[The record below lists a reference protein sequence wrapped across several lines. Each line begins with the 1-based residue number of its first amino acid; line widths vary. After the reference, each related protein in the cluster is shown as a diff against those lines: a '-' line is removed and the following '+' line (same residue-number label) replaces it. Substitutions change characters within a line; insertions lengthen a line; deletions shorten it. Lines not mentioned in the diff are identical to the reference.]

1 MAPSDSRDRPP
12 RRKRDLLYD
21 HCVNAKSVG
30 ESFTLRELED
40 SGIAEDAEE
49 LRQTCEE
56 LIQHHLF
63 AMLNR
68 STYKTRSKEDAL
80 KIAVL
85 SQDSLMLYNQIESS
99 HTNGIWRRTLV
110 DKTRL
115 HESNI
120 TKGIKDLIS
129 KALIKEIKLAKYP
142 AKRVYMLAHLE
153 PSAQD
158 SGGNFFND
166 GDLDIG
172 MVEVIGD
179 IIVDEVQRQSW
190 IEEAQPSARKDLKRK
205 RTSGSAAEDSQAVSK
220 GKRGRILKPRPA
232 DYEGYLSAGTLLE
245 RINASGVLFD
255 SVSLS
260 ESDVQQLLDKLEY
273 DGRVQKMGSL
283 TSDTPVY
290 RSVRG
295 TWDSVGDGAD
305 QDAPDS
311 AAPLIL
317 DHFESGDG
325 LTHTPCGVCPV
336 FKNCEPGGVV
346 SPETCEYMD
355 AWLAF

>member
-1 MAPSDSRDRPP
+1 
-12 RRKRDLLYD
+12 
-21 HCVNAKSVG
+21 VNTKPVG

-40 SGIAEDAEE
+40 SGIIEDAEE

-56 LIQHHLF
+56 LIQYHLF

-68 STYKTRSKEDAL
+68 STYKTRSKEDAV
-80 KIAVL
+80 KIAGL
-85 SQDSLMLYNQIESS
+85 PQDSLMLYNQIESS

-120 TKGIKDLIS
+120 TKGIKELIS

-153 PSAQD
+153 PSSQD

-172 MVEVIGD
+172 MIEVIGD
-179 IIVDEVQRQSW
+179 IIVDEVQKHSW
-190 IEEAQPSARKDLKRK
+190 IEEALPGAKRDLKRK
-205 RTSGSAAEDSQAVSK
+205 RTSGSVAEESQTVSRT
-220 GKRGRILKPRPA
+220 KRGRILKPRPA
-232 DYEGYLSAGTLLE
+232 DYDGYLSAGSLLE
-245 RINASGVLFD
+245 RINSSGVLFD

-260 ESDVQQLLDKLEY
+260 EGDVQQLLDKLEY
-273 DGRVQKMGSL
+273 DGRVQRMGSHMG
-283 TSDTPVY
+283 DTPVY
-290 RSVRG
+290 RSVRR
-295 TWDSVGDGAD
+295 TWDSVAD
-305 QDAPDS
+305 EPNPDPS
-311 AAPLIL
+311 DNALSL
-317 DHFESGDG
+317 VQDHFESGNG

-336 FKNCEPGGVV
+336 FKDCEPGGVV
-346 SPETCEYMD
+346 SPETCEYME